1 MKIYLTFLLLLSI
14 KKIALNGVYKIFYKD
29 LFFSYENQTFRL
41 SESIQFETNS
51 FFRINKLKN
60 KGNISYF
67 SIEHTDTNLKLIS
80 SSNNKIDVIYPFQHS
95 EYDKWKFLEYGNS
108 SYKIQNINE
117 CFIKIINLN
126 IVCLNITLEE
136 ATSLLLLKIYNEV
149 LDNASDN
156 ELIEKE
162 PIDILIKYIDLRD
175 PVLKREGIHQIQKDY
190 DNEELRYSIRSIL
203 KNIPWIRKIFILMPN
218 DKVRFLKEYSFIKD
232 KIVYVKDKDFLGYD
246 SSNSLAFQFRY
257 WKMEKFGI
265 SNNFIAMDD
274 DCFIGKPLKKKDF
287 FYVKNGTVTPALIT
301 SNLRKISK
309 TLVENKLT
317 KYKNIINRTNNEQT
331 SAIFKYSLYLSYL
344 FIINIFNESLYLP
357 IHTHNAIP
365 LNLKEIKEIYNLIYQ
380 SKYKNTTLDCL
391 YRHIETLQFQ
401 CLILS
406 YTFIKYNKRVNN
418 IPYKLIQNQNSYNED
433 YSNYSLFCINTG
445 SLNYSIATFMISK
458 IVMQYLFPIP
468 SPYEIIEYDFSQL
481 SYKTIVRLMNK
492 IQGLKNIH
500 KKNIEELKNK
510 LMKYQYKLKNFILFI
525 ALIFF
530 KIMNYLRYIYI
541 PSQ

>member
-1 MKIYLTFLLLLSI
+1 MKAYLIFLLLLSI
-14 KKIALNGVYKIFYKD
+14 KKITLNGVYKVFYKN
-29 LFFSYENQTFRL
+29 LFFSYENQTFKL
-41 SESIQFETNS
+41 TEYIQLEKNS
-51 FFRINKLKN
+51 FFRINKLKY

-80 SSNNKIDVIYPFQHS
+80 SSNNEIDVIYPFQNS
-95 EYDKWKFLEYGNS
+95 EFEIWKFFEYGNNN
-108 SYKIQNINE
+108 YKIQNLNE

-126 IVCLNITLEE
+126 ITCLSISLEE
-136 ATSLLLLKIYNEV
+136 ASSLQLLKIYDEV
-149 LDNASDN
+149 LDNESDN

-162 PIDILIKYIDLRD
+162 PIDVLIKYIDLRD
-175 PVLKREGIHQIQKDY
+175 PALKRDGIHQIQKDY
-190 DNEELRYSIRSIL
+190 DNDELRYSIRSIL

-218 DKVRFLKEYSFIKD
+218 DKVRFLKEYSLIKN

-257 WKMEKFGI
+257 WRMEKFGI

-287 FYVKNGTVTPALIT
+287 FYIKNGKVTPALIT
-301 SNLRKISK
+301 SNLRNINK

-317 KYKNIINRTNNEQT
+317 KYKNIINRTNDEQT
-331 SAIFKYSLYLSYL
+331 SIIFKYSLYLSYL

-365 LNLKEIKEIYNLIYQ
+365 VNLKEIKEIYNLIYQ

-418 IPYKLIQNQNSYNED
+418 IPYKLIQNQNSYNEY

-445 SLNYSIATFMISK
+445 SLNYSTTSFMISK
-458 IVMQYLFPIP
+458 IVMQYLFPTP
-468 SPYEIIEYDFSQL
+468 SPYEIIDYDL
-481 SYKTIVRLMNK
+481 E
-492 IQGLKNIH
+492 
-500 KKNIEELKNK
+500 KKLNEDK
-510 LMKYQYKLKNFILFI
+510 
-525 ALIFF
+525 
-530 KIMNYLRYIYI
+530 
-541 PSQ
+541 S